1 MSGSGFH
8 KFFAAMVLQSVDALS
23 DDEATDKPT
32 GSSSSV
38 AAAKNA
44 PKPKATSK
52 ASSKTK
58 TVPKA
63 KPKAKQRVDKSHANQ
78 GASKTDAGEEE
89 PEVEETP
96 MKKPAGKP
104 VARKRPAAATT
115 AGQSGPKKLKVYTYK
130 YKDTDTFGY
139 KVDGK
144 QVLTV
149 TRHMFMAVYG
159 MPLES
164 FDFPNVSTLITPWLP
179 SKLKPVPGLSDEVR
193 QVIVA
198 AKLKVGNALF
208 IPEKTYSSQTLS
220 SQISFRSQDAVKAEL
235 IRTAGNVQAGR
246 TLQVWL

>member
-44 PKPKATSK
+44 QAQGNVQGVEQDQDSPKSK
-52 ASSKTK
+52 AQSKTK
-58 TVPKA
+58 GRQVTCQPRSFKN
-63 KPKAKQRVDKSHANQ
+63 RCWRGGTRSGRD
-78 GASKTDAGEEE
+78 
-89 PEVEETP
+89 P

-159 MPLES
+159 MPLS
-164 FDFPNVSTLITPWLP
+164 RLI
-179 SKLKPVPGLSDEVR
+179 
-193 QVIVA
+193 
-198 AKLKVGNALF
+198 
-208 IPEKTYSSQTLS
+208 SQCFHLDNS
-220 SQISFRSQDAVKAEL
+220 MASI
-235 IRTAGNVQAGR
+235 
-246 TLQVWL
+246 

>member
-1 MSGSGFH
+1 MM
-8 KFFAAMVLQSVDALS
+8 KLLTNLRVRLPVLLQQR
-23 DDEATDKPT
+23 T
-32 GSSSSV
+32 
-38 AAAKNA
+38 

-149 TRHMFMAVYG
+149 TRHIFMAVYG